1 MAVLLRSGKHEELVS
16 AVQATGRG
24 GLCTGVMTASRTTV
38 YAQFPDKDSA
48 LIALHQD
55 FGARVVAAVVEA
67 HERAAGDWPERL
79 RRMGDWLSPTHAGA
93 RA

>member
-55 FGARVVAAVVEA
+55 
-67 HERAAGDWPERL
+67 
-79 RRMGDWLSPTHAGA
+79 SP
-93 RA
+93 